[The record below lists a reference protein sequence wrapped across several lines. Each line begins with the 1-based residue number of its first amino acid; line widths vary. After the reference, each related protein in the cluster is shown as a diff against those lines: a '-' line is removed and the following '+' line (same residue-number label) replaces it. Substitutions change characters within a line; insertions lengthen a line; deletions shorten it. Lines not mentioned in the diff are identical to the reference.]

1 MHLTLEPLPAAP
13 RPGTT
18 ASDAGPPDRRPR
30 TGAVGSRTA
39 RTAGRLDAR
48 RVLVALAAGFVATH
62 GALAAERPTDP
73 ARWPGLKD
81 VYKNYF
87 LIGSTNLSASNFATN
102 VVPGENSVAAMTVKH
117 FNAVTP
123 SNALKPEFWS
133 GGISNTNPS
142 FLTNLT
148 SGINADISAAN
159 ARDVKVTGHVLVWHN
174 QSAQWPAANV
184 LTSTGGWETPW
195 DYATAKTN
203 LEYYIRTVA
212 GHFDQAPFK
221 TYAWDVVNEAFK
233 DNPDNPADWRNAL
246 RTGYSPE
253 ERPSRWAQAYAKG
266 GKSWEYMYDAF
277 YHARQNTTAIL
288 NYNDFNDNERA
299 SKAMAIASMVK
310 EFNERY
316 AAESAAGKGR
326 VLLDAKGNPRQLVD
340 VIGTQGHWDMRLNL
354 DAFERTIK
362 TYLETGANV
371 DLTELDLA
379 PTLGL
384 DKGQRIQNGPEM
396 DALFKEQG
404 IQYAKLFSLL
414 KEYAAGPG
422 GRHPEYKGG
431 VHRVTWWGMT
441 DPGYHTNGYPWSAV
455 GQPKEAYWATTDPE
469 QYLIDAGLPPNGVT
483 ATFSYGGETFKA
495 RTWGG
500 KNAQAMLDIN
510 VPASTRNV
518 AFTAANVSLPA
529 GFAVESMKF
538 NPPDCAVVPGKPC
551 HVTVTARGA
560 APATT
565 AVENTATFVL
575 SFGKM
580 TVGWMDAANALEAPY
595 SYAEVRFSDGVTPF
609 KQYKTSYGSDGMAR
623 ASGVAETRAVPRHGR
638 TTLVL
643 LPQDPIAGPFGLK
656 LQKDASTEK
665 AWRLV
670 TRFEPGRTYMV
681 VSGESVFDGKKQA
694 AALTNRSKPATT
706 ASPESLSRTP
716 VILRGDILVPSR
728 NTNAPDTEPA
738 LAQDNL
744 KFVFEEAKSPAAGP
758 YANQEGHTMQSFIHG
773 TNVYPQ
779 IVFRGNGAAGTA
791 VGGRTS
797 LITRQT
803 NGQEGSQ
810 IAERNL
816 DQAVWFNTPIDPTSG
831 EMKLFLYSEKDGV
844 KQYHVLTEVAD
855 GETPA
860 RDAGNAISQRQGAVG
875 GFVAVQADGTKE
887 GTGVKLYAYDIASY
901 TVDEAPTTPTTP
913 TTPATP
919 PSAESTPAV
928 MPIAPPF
935 SRKGGSLD
943 FGDLALVLAGLAAL
957 ALARRRRN

>member
-1 MHLTLEPLPAAP
+1 MHLTIGSRPAAS
-13 RPGTT
+13 RPG
-18 ASDAGPPDRRPR
+18 AKAPDAGPPSRRPR
-30 TGAVGSRTA
+30 TGGLAGRTRSR
-39 RTAGRLDAR
+39 AGRLEAR
-48 RVLVALAAGFVATH
+48 RLLVALAAGVVATH

-73 ARWPGLKD
+73 ANWPALKD

-87 LIGSTNLSASNFATN
+87 LIGSTNLSASYFGTN
-102 VVPGENSVAAMTVKH
+102 VVPGENSTGAMTLKH
-117 FNAVTP
+117 FNVVTP
-123 SNALKPEFWS
+123 GNAMKPEFWS

-148 SGINADISAAN
+148 TGINADISAAN
-159 ARDVKVTGHVLVWHN
+159 SRGVKVTGHVLVWHN

-184 LTSTGGWETPW
+184 LTATGGWETPW
-195 DYATAKTN
+195 DYTTAKTN

-212 GHFDQAPFK
+212 GHFDLDPFK

-253 ERPSRWAQAYAKG
+253 ERPSRWAQAYSKG

-277 YHARQNTTAIL
+277 YYARQNTTAIL

-299 SKAMAIASMVK
+299 SKATAIASMVK

-326 VLLDAKGNPRQLVD
+326 VLRDAKGNPRPLVD

-362 TYLETGANV
+362 TYLETGVNV

-483 ATFSYGGETFKA
+483 ATFSYGGESFKA

-510 VPASTRNV
+510 VPASTKNVVFTPANV
-518 AFTAANVSLPA
+518 ALPA

-538 NPPDCAVVPGKPC
+538 NPPDCAVSPGKPC
-551 HVTVTARGA
+551 HVTVTARG
-560 APATT
+560 PTPTTT
-565 AVENTATFVL
+565 AVENTATFVV

-580 TVGWMDAANALEAPY
+580 TVGWMDAYNALEAPL
-595 SYAEVRFSDGVTPF
+595 SYADVRFSDGVTPF
-609 KQYKTSYGSDGMAR
+609 RQYKTSYGSDGMAR
-623 ASGVAETRAVPRHGR
+623 ASGVVETKPVPKHGR

-643 LPQDPIAGPFGLK
+643 SPQDAIAGPTGLK

-681 VSGESVFDGKKQA
+681 VSGESDFNGKMQP
-694 AALTNRSKPATT
+694 AALTNRTKPATA

-716 VILRGDILVPSR
+716 VTLRGDILVPSR
-728 NTNAPDTEPA
+728 SANAPDTEPA
-738 LAQDNL
+738 LSQDNL

-758 YANQEGHTMQSFIHG
+758 YASQEGHTMQSFIHG

-779 IVFRGNGAAGTA
+779 IVFRGNGATGTVVAG
-791 VGGRTS
+791 RNS

-816 DQAVWFNTPIDPTSG
+816 DQAVWFNTPIDPESG
-831 EMKLFLYSEKDGV
+831 EMKMFLYTEKDGA
-844 KQYHVLTEVAD
+844 KQHYVLKDVVD
-855 GETPA
+855 GETPN
-860 RDAGNAISQRQGAVG
+860 RDAGNAISQRQGSVG
-875 GFVAVQADGTKE
+875 GFVAVQADSPKE
-887 GTGVKLYAYDIASY
+887 GTSVKLYAYDVAAY
-901 TVDEAPTTPTTP
+901 AVEDEPTTPTTP
-913 TTPATP
+913 TTP
-919 PSAESTPAV
+919 PSTEPTQPV
-928 MPIAPPF
+928 MPIASPF
-935 SRKGGSLD
+935 SRKGGALD
-943 FGDLALVLAGLAAL
+943 LGDLALVLAGLVAL
-957 ALARRRRN
+957 GVARRRRGT

>member
-1 MHLTLEPLPAAP
+1 MHLTIERRSARGRSRLGFKRLLISLPT
-13 RPGTT
+13 GLVI
-18 ASDAGPPDRRPR
+18 ASA
-30 TGAVGSRTA
+30 
-39 RTAGRLDAR
+39 
-48 RVLVALAAGFVATH
+48 ALAAD
-62 GALAAERPTDP
+62 RPSDP
-73 ARWPGLKD
+73 AAWPALKD

-87 LIGSTNLSASNFATN
+87 LIGSTNLDARNFGAE
-102 VVPGENSVAAMTVKH
+102 VVPGENSVAAMTLKH

-123 SNALKPEFWS
+123 SNAMKPDFWN
-133 GGISNTNPS
+133 GGISNLTPN
-142 FLTNLT
+142 FLTNLS

-159 ARDVKVTGHVLVWHN
+159 ARGVKVTGHVLLWHN
-174 QSAQWPAANV
+174 QSAQWPAPNV

-195 DYATAKTN
+195 DYATAKTS
-203 LEYYIRTVA
+203 LEHYVRTVA
-212 GHFDQAPFK
+212 GHFDRDPFK
-221 TYAWDVVNEAFK
+221 AYSWDVVNEAFK

-253 ERPSRWAQAYAKG
+253 ERPARWAQAYAKG

-277 YHARQNTTAIL
+277 YYARQNTTAIL

-299 SKAMAIASMVK
+299 SKATAIAAMVK

-326 VLLDAKGNPRQLVD
+326 ILLDAKGKPRPLID

-379 PTLGL
+379 PNLGL

-396 DALFKEQG
+396 EALFMEQG

-441 DPGYHTNGYPWSAV
+441 DPGYHTNGYPWSGV
-455 GQPKEAYWATTDPE
+455 GQPKEAYWATTNPE

-483 ATFSYGGETFKA
+483 ATFSYGGEAFKA

-500 KNAQAMLDIN
+500 KNAQATLDIN
-510 VPASTRNV
+510 VPAETKNV
-518 AFTAANVSLPA
+518 VFTAANVSLPS

-538 NPPDCAVVPGKPC
+538 NPPDCAVIPGKPC
-551 HVTVTARGA
+551 HVTVTARGP
-560 APATT
+560 APA
-565 AVENTATFVL
+565 AAHVENTATFVL

-580 TVGWMDAANALEAPY
+580 TVGWMDAANALEAPL
-595 SYAEVRFSDGVTPF
+595 SYAEVRFSDGVTPL
-609 KQYKTSYGSDGMAR
+609 KQYKTAYGSDGMAR
-623 ASGVAETRAVPRHGR
+623 ATGVTEMKAVPKHGHS
-638 TTLVL
+638 TLVL
-643 LPQDPIAGPFGLK
+643 SSRDPIDNPVGLR
-656 LQKDASTEK
+656 LQKHAATEK

-670 TRFEPGRTYMV
+670 TRIEPGRTYMV
-681 VSGESVFDGKKQA
+681 VSGASDLNGQTQA

-716 VILRGDILVPSR
+716 VIVRGDILVPLPNS
-728 NTNAPDTEPA
+728 NAPASEPA

-758 YANQEGHTMQSFIHG
+758 YAAEEGHTMQSFIHG
-773 TNVYPQ
+773 TNVYPH
-779 IVFRGNGAAGTA
+779 VMFRGNGANGTV
-791 VGGRTS
+791 VGNQHS

-810 IAERNL
+810 IAERSL
-816 DQAVWFNTPIDPTSG
+816 DQAVWFNTPIDPKTG
-831 EMKLFLYSEKDGV
+831 EMKMFLYSDKDGV
-844 KQYHVLTEVAD
+844 KQHHVLKEVGD
-855 GETPA
+855 GETPN
-860 RDAGNAISQRQGAVG
+860 RDAGNAISQRQASVG
-875 GFVAVQADGTKE
+875 GFVAMQAESPAE
-887 GTGVKLYAYDIASY
+887 GTSVKLYAYDIEPQAPNNESP
-901 TVDEAPTTPTTP
+901 PTTQP
-913 TTPATP
+913 P
-919 PSAESTPAV
+919 PSPGMA
-928 MPIAPPF
+928 IAFPF
-935 SRKGGSLD
+935 TRRGGSFD
-943 FGDLALVLAGLAAL
+943 AGDLALALAGLAAL
-957 ALARRRRN
+957 ALVRRRRP

>member
-1 MHLTLEPLPAAP
+1 MALA
-13 RPGTT
+13 
-18 ASDAGPPDRRPR
+18 
-30 TGAVGSRTA
+30 TGAMLTNGV
-39 RTAGRLDAR
+39 
-48 RVLVALAAGFVATH
+48 V
-62 GALAAERPTDP
+62 AAERPTDP
-73 ARWPGLKD
+73 ANWPALKD

-87 LIGSTNLSASNFATN
+87 LIGSTNLSASYFGTN
-102 VVPGENSVAAMTVKH
+102 VVPGENSTAAMTLKH
-117 FNAVTP
+117 FNAATP
-123 SNALKPEFWS
+123 SNAMKPEFWN
-133 GGISNTNPS
+133 GGSSNPTPT

-159 ARDVKVTGHVLVWHN
+159 TRGFKVTGHTLLWHN
-174 QSAQWPAANV
+174 QSAQWPAPNV

-195 DYATAKTN
+195 DYTTAKTN

-212 GHFDQAPFK
+212 GHFDQEPYK

-277 YHARQNTTAIL
+277 FHARQNTTSIL

-299 SKAMAIASMVK
+299 SKATAIASMVK
-310 EFNERY
+310 EFNQRY

-326 VLLDAKGNPRQLVD
+326 ILLDAKGNPRPLVD
-340 VIGTQGHWDMRLNL
+340 VIGTQGHWDMRLNM

-362 TYLETGANV
+362 TYLEAGVNV

-396 DALFKEQG
+396 EALFKEQG

-414 KEYAAGPG
+414 KEYAAGPS

-455 GQPKEAYWATTDPE
+455 GQPKEAYWATTNPE

-483 ATFSYGGETFKA
+483 ATFTYGGESFKA

-500 KNAQAMLDIN
+500 KNAQVALDIN
-510 VPASTRNV
+510 VPASTKNVVFTPANV
-518 AFTAANVSLPA
+518 ALPA

-538 NPPDCAVVPGKPC
+538 NPPDCAVSPGKPC
-551 HVTVTARGA
+551 HVTVTARG
-560 APATT
+560 PTPTTT
-565 AVENTATFVL
+565 AVENTATFVV

-580 TVGWMDAANALEAPY
+580 TVGWMDAYNALEAPL
-595 SYAEVRFSDGVTPF
+595 SYADVRFSDGVTPF
-609 KQYKTSYGSDGMAR
+609 RQYKTSYGSDGMAR
-623 ASGVAETRAVPRHGR
+623 ASGVVETKPVPKHGR

-643 LPQDPIAGPFGLK
+643 SPQDAIAGPTGLK

-681 VSGESVFDGKKQA
+681 VSGESDFNGKMQP
-694 AALTNRSKPATT
+694 AALTNRTKPATA

-716 VILRGDILVPSR
+716 VTLRGDILVPSR
-728 NTNAPDTEPA
+728 SANAPDTEPA
-738 LAQDNL
+738 LSQDNL

-758 YANQEGHTMQSFIHG
+758 YASQEGHTMQSFIHG

-779 IVFRGNGAAGTA
+779 IVFRGNGASGTVVAG
-791 VGGRTS
+791 RNS

-810 IAERNL
+810 IAERSL
-816 DQAVWFNTPIDPTSG
+816 DQAVWFNTPIDPESG
-831 EMKLFLYSEKDGV
+831 EMKMFLYTEKDGV
-844 KQYHVLTEVAD
+844 KQHYVLKDVVD
-855 GETPA
+855 GETPN
-860 RDAGNAISQRQGAVG
+860 RDAGNAISQRQGSVG
-875 GFVAVQADGTKE
+875 GFVAVQADSPKE
-887 GTGVKLYAYDIASY
+887 GTSVKLYAYDVAAY
-901 TVDEAPTTPTTP
+901 AVEDEPTTPTTP
-913 TTPATP
+913 TTP
-919 PSAESTPAV
+919 PSTEPTQPV
-928 MPIAPPF
+928 MPIASPF
-935 SRKGGSLD
+935 SRKGGALD
-943 FGDLALVLAGLAAL
+943 LGDLALVLAGLVAL
-957 ALARRRRN
+957 GVARRRRGT